1 MKLQFIVKFYPPPFF
16 FLGKEL
22 GSSTFSTH
30 GKRVSALKFIFPR
43 EGCDV
48 GKRFTPYNDPVVDTV
63 NFFVCGLGRDLVAIR
78 K

>member
-30 GKRVSALKFIFPR
+30 EKRALAPKFTFPR

-48 GKRFTPYNDPVVDTV
+48 GKRFSRNLRENYQ
-63 NFFVCGLGRDLVAIR
+63 G
-78 K
+78 

>member
-1 MKLQFIVKFYPPPFF
+1 MKVQFIVKFYPPF

-30 GKRVSALKFIFPR
+30 GKRALAPKFTFPR

-48 GKRFTPYNDPVVDTV
+48 GKRFSRTV
-63 NFFVCGLGRDLVAIR
+63 EKIIKDGLHF
-78 K
+78 

>member
-1 MKLQFIVKFYPPPFF
+1 MKLQFIVKFYPPLF

-30 GKRVSALKFIFPR
+30 EKRALAPKFTFPR

-48 GKRFTPYNDPVVDTV
+48 GKRFSRTEEKIIKD
-63 NFFVCGLGRDLVAIR
+63 GLHF
-78 K
+78 